1 MRQIMFTEPKII
13 LTEDLSQRG
22 YVTYY
27 FNGKRQR
34 EYNANK
40 LNLEI
45 NPNYCKTY
53 KDRLKHLK
61 KLSFEFTKALS
72 SGWSPLIIKEPVQI
86 KELPSLKSALESILN
101 EKLNSDLSLTYKRD
115 LSKVIEQLL
124 NFLSDTELNKF
135 VSEVDHRRI
144 ECFLNQFHTSATHY
158 MNKRRVLNVFFS
170 ELQRTKLISDN
181 PVQNS
186 LKKKQKALLHKIY
199 KQDQLKSV
207 LEYLKENYPNLH
219 LCCLLAYGCF
229 LRPHQ
234 ESRLLCVKHINVDC
248 TKITLSGNENK
259 SKRIRVVNVPIYI
272 QSELRNRISDNL
284 TANTNIISNCTEPF
298 NVGYLNTQWSRAKKK
313 MIVLGLIEKDQTIY
327 SFRHTAA
334 VNVYKKTKD
343 LHILQQLL
351 QHSNMI
357 VTLNYLR
364 GLGEVSDERLKD
376 VMPEL

>member
-1 MRQIMFTEPKII
+1 MYTEPKII

-53 KDRLKHLK
+53 NDRLKYLK
-61 KLSFEFTKALS
+61 KLSFEFTKALN
-72 SGWSPLIIKEPVQI
+72 SGWSPLYIKERVQT
-86 KELPSLKSALESILN
+86 KELPSLKSALESILK
-101 EKLNSDLSLTYKRD
+101 EKLSSDLSLTYKRD
-115 LSKVIEQLL
+115 LSKVIEQ
-124 NFLSDTELNKF
+124 FFIFFSETELKKN
-135 VSEVDHRRI
+135 VSEVDHRQV
-144 ECFLNQFHTSATHY
+144 EFFLNQFHTSATHY
-158 MNKRRVLNVFFS
+158 MNKRRALNVFFS
-170 ELQRTKLISDN
+170 ELQRTKLIIDN

-186 LKKKQKALLHKIY
+186 LKKKQKSLLHKIY
-199 KQDQLKSV
+199 KQDQLKAI

-234 ESRLLCVKHINVDC
+234 ESRLLCVKHINDDC

-272 QSELRNRISDNL
+272 QSELRNRITDNL
-284 TANTNIISNCTEPF
+284 TANTNIISKCTEPF

-364 GLGEVSDERLKD
+364 GLGEVSDDRLKD